1 MTHQDKTRFPAGS
14 KIIFI
19 MPPFYIFITS
29 NLSYYADVLGMP
41 ITAAVIGALGACSP
55 MLTGINHLKHL
66 MLRKEH
72 LSL

>member
-1 MTHQDKTRFPAGS
+1 
-14 KIIFI
+14 